1 MEFAGNLS
9 VEPYLTADRAEAGRK
24 FLRCA
29 VIILMPLSVLAPVI
43 RITGD
48 FWLKLELFLLPVV
61 AIIYFW
67 LVLVGMA
74 RPIGANALFAVAL
87 LFCACVLV
95 SILYGAQVIGHRIL
109 GRDFFEIAKAIIPVL
124 FFTLALEA
132 DLSEDSLRSLTRIM
146 VPAMLLICA
155 YAYGQWANMGFTAY
169 LQPLYSGGLH
179 DDGGLAHYRRVYS
192 TLSNPNYLGMLMT
205 WMVAAF
211 ALAVLLKVGN
221 RFWNIV
227 VLFASLASLAM
238 TGSRYGLI
246 NTALALVLI
255 FFLPAPSQEGR
266 RRNRSILLAAVPF
279 LIGAFALVAI
289 SNRATLD
296 RVQQLRNPLQEN
308 SLRLRLDGLWK
319 DAGEKFA
326 ESPLVGHGPAKV
338 IFGGVITDSEYLD
351 ILKEFGLIG
360 FLVYLGYFLVP
371 LAMIWS
377 GLRRV
382 RSIGPWLEGGRRAIY
397 WAMCLSFIMIVT
409 ALVMNI
415 GMSTYYNPSLLA
427 MLWMWMGIGASCARR
442 CVGYSQ
448 SIGRLAHV

>member
-1 MEFAGNLS
+1 MAFSANLE
-9 VEPYLTADRAEAGRK
+9 VYLTADRSEAGRK
-24 FLRCA
+24 LLRCA
-29 VIILMPLSVLAPVI
+29 VIVLMPLSVLAPVV

-48 FWLKLELFLLPVV
+48 FWLKLELFLLPVI
-61 AIIYFW
+61 AIIYLW
-67 LVLVGMA
+67 LLLVGMA

-132 DLSEDSLRSLTRIM
+132 DLSEDSLRLLAGTM
-146 VPAMLLICA
+146 VPAILLICA

-192 TLSNPNYLGMLMT
+192 TLSNPNYLAMLMT
-205 WMVAAF
+205 WMIAAF
-211 ALAVLLKVGN
+211 SLAALLRVGN
-221 RFWNIV
+221 RFWSIV
-227 VLFASLASLAM
+227 VLFASLATLAM

-255 FFLPAPSQEGR
+255 FFLPGTTREAQ
-266 RRNRSILLAAVPF
+266 RRNRGVLFAAVPF
-279 LIGAFALVAI
+279 LIGAFALVAV

-319 DAGEKFA
+319 DAGDKFA
-326 ESPLVGHGPAKV
+326 ESPLVGHGPAKA

-360 FLVYLGYFLVP
+360 FLVYLGYFVVP
-371 LAMIWS
+371 LTTVWR
-377 GLRRV
+377 GLRSV
-382 RSIGPWLEGGRRAIY
+382 RSIGPWLEDGRRAIY
-397 WAMCLSFIMIVT
+397 WAMCLSFVMVVT
-409 ALVMNI
+409 ALAMNI
-415 GMSTYYNPSLLA
+415 GMSTYYNPSLLT

-442 CVGYSQ
+442 CSGYSQ
-448 SIGRLAHV
+448 SIVRL